1 MQMRIEEVKIKNFR
15 SIKSATFRMNKITAV
30 VGENNAGKTAVLRA
44 INAVLNYMDE
54 EMSFKNKTHQYA
66 VRSNTYIT
74 ISFVEVPDKVIYKD
88 KIDIDKL
95 VIKFVYKYSKD
106 KEQYMYVKDGE
117 EKSVDDEFMKNLS
130 KDIKYVYIP
139 AGRTN
144 KDVSWEENSIF
155 KEVVSNYM
163 YKHTKNRD
171 RISGDVRKVAKKIHD
186 SALTT
191 LEKDI
196 NTLYMQNQTM
206 DFKFDF
212 ADDLDYS
219 VLLKKIKFSLN
230 ECGTDYLLKEWG
242 SGTKSLAVI
251 AMYRANALLE
261 EESIVLGIEEPE
273 TNLHPQAQKRFIHS
287 LRNELHDNETQ
298 TIFTTHSTV
307 LVDELQHEDII
318 LIRRKKDSKR
328 GFKSVLSQL
337 QKNFWEKYGLEEFKH
352 YQFFNYK
359 NSDFFFSKYVVIG
372 ESKNDIQVIKKLIES
387 KIQNVIADVSFLELG
402 GIEFLKYPYFLLK
415 ELEIPYMMVVD
426 KDVFFDYKN
435 GKVDESRDV
444 KSGLPKYKYEM
455 KDNIVLK
462 DIFKTDQEMRKIER
476 LNSQGYKKFVD
487 EIKKYNILSMNY
499 CLEMDLMCSK
509 RAREIYYMEK
519 NILPEH
525 QTQKYILVNQKKA
538 IKDIKI
544 IMKIMDELVGNSYP
558 ISYKKIKAAI
568 IEDITNKLM

>member
-1 MQMRIEEVKIKNFR
+1 MRIEEVKIKNFR

-487 EIKKYNILSMNY
+487 EKKKYNILSMNY

>member
-1 MQMRIEEVKIKNFR
+1 MRIEEVKIKNFR

-144 KDVSWEENSIF
+144 KEVSWEENSIF

>member
-1 MQMRIEEVKIKNFR
+1 MRIEEVKIKNFR

-95 VIKFVYKYSKD
+95 VIKFIYKYSKD

>member
-1 MQMRIEEVKIKNFR
+1 MRIEEEKIKNFR

>member
-1 MQMRIEEVKIKNFR
+1 
-15 SIKSATFRMNKITAV
+15 MNKITAV

>member
-1 MQMRIEEVKIKNFR
+1 MRIEEVKIKNFR

-261 EESIVLGIEEPE
+261 EESIVLEIEEPE

>member
-1 MQMRIEEVKIKNFR
+1 MRIEEVKIKNFR

-44 INAVLNYMDE
+44 INAVLNYMNE

>member
-1 MQMRIEEVKIKNFR
+1 MRIEEVKIKNFR

-402 GIEFLKYPYFLLK
+402 GIEFLKYPYFGTK

>member
-1 MQMRIEEVKIKNFR
+1 MRIEEVKIKNFR

-219 VLLKKIKFSLN
+219 VLLKNIKYSLN
-230 ECGTDYLLKEWG
+230 ECGSDYLLKEWG

>member
-1 MQMRIEEVKIKNFR
+1 MRIEEVKIKNFR

-509 RAREIYYMEK
+509 RAREIYYMGK

>member
-1 MQMRIEEVKIKNFR
+1 MRIEEVKIKNFR

-251 AMYRANALLE
+251 AMYGANALLE

>member
-1 MQMRIEEVKIKNFR
+1 MRIEEVKIKNFR

-273 TNLHPQAQKRFIHS
+273 TNLHPKAQKRFIHS

>member
-1 MQMRIEEVKIKNFR
+1 MRIEEVKIKNFR

-538 IKDIKI
+538 IKDI
-544 IMKIMDELVGNSYP
+544 EYSY
-558 ISYKKIKAAI
+558 AA
-568 IEDITNKLM
+568 EPPVRSVPKFV

>member
-1 MQMRIEEVKIKNFR
+1 MRIEEVKIKNFR

-415 ELEIPYMMVVD
+415 ELEIPYMKVVD

>member
-1 MQMRIEEVKIKNFR
+1 MRIEEVKIKNFR

-544 IMKIMDELVGNSYP
+544 IMKIMDELVGN
-558 ISYKKIKAAI
+558 
-568 IEDITNKLM
+568 

>member
-1 MQMRIEEVKIKNFR
+1 MRIEEVKIKNFR

-328 GFKSVLSQL
+328 GFKSVLMQL

>member
-1 MQMRIEEVKIKNFR
+1 MRIEEVKIKNFR

-352 YQFFNYK
+352 YQFLNYK
-359 NSDFFFSKYVVIG
+359 N
-372 ESKNDIQVIKKLIES
+372 
-387 KIQNVIADVSFLELG
+387 
-402 GIEFLKYPYFLLK
+402 LLN
-415 ELEIPYMMVVD
+415 
-426 KDVFFDYKN
+426 F
-435 GKVDESRDV
+435 
-444 KSGLPKYKYEM
+444 
-455 KDNIVLK
+455 
-462 DIFKTDQEMRKIER
+462 
-476 LNSQGYKKFVD
+476 
-487 EIKKYNILSMNY
+487 
-499 CLEMDLMCSK
+499 
-509 RAREIYYMEK
+509 
-519 NILPEH
+519 
-525 QTQKYILVNQKKA
+525 
-538 IKDIKI
+538 
-544 IMKIMDELVGNSYP
+544 
-558 ISYKKIKAAI
+558 
-568 IEDITNKLM
+568 

>member
-1 MQMRIEEVKIKNFR
+1 MRIEEVKIKNFR

-30 VGENNAGKTAVLRA
+30 VGENNAGK
-44 INAVLNYMDE
+44 NAVLNYMDE

>member
-1 MQMRIEEVKIKNFR
+1 MRIEEVKIKNFR

-544 IMKIMDELVGNSYP
+544 IMKIMQ
-558 ISYKKIKAAI
+558 IKMILQQPTKANTQYI
-568 IEDITNKLM
+568 RMITNI

>member
-1 MQMRIEEVKIKNFR
+1 MRIEEVKIKNFR

-444 KSGLPKYKYEM
+444 RSGLPKYKYEM

>member
-1 MQMRIEEVKIKNFR
+1 MRIEEVKIKNFR

-487 EIKKYNILSMNY
+487 EIKKYNMLSMNY
-499 CLEMDLMCSK
+499 CLEMDLMCSN

>member
-1 MQMRIEEVKIKNFR
+1 MRIEEVKIKNFR

-106 KEQYMYVKDGE
+106 NEQYMYVKDGE

>member
-1 MQMRIEEVKIKNFR
+1 MRIEEVKIKNFR

-444 KSGLPKYKYEM
+444 KSGLPKYKYKYEM

>member
-1 MQMRIEEVKIKNFR
+1 MRIEEVKIKNFR

-273 TNLHPQAQKRFIHS
+273 TNLHTQAQKRFIHS

>member
-1 MQMRIEEVKIKNFR
+1 MRIEEVKIKNFR

-525 QTQKYILVNQKKA
+525 QTQKVYISKSKKSNKRY
-538 IKDIKI
+538 KDNN
-544 IMKIMDELVGNSYP
+544 ENNG
-558 ISYKKIKAAI
+558 
-568 IEDITNKLM
+568 

>member
-1 MQMRIEEVKIKNFR
+1 MRIEEVKIKNFR

-509 RAREIYYMEK
+509 RAREIYYIEK

>member
-1 MQMRIEEVKIKNFR
+1 MRIEEVKIKNFR

-251 AMYRANALLE
+251 AMYRANVLLE

>member
-1 MQMRIEEVKIKNFR
+1 M
-15 SIKSATFRMNKITAV
+15 
-30 VGENNAGKTAVLRA
+30 
-44 INAVLNYMDE
+44 
-54 EMSFKNKTHQYA
+54 
-66 VRSNTYIT
+66 
-74 ISFVEVPDKVIYKD
+74 
-88 KIDIDKL
+88 
-95 VIKFVYKYSKD
+95 
-106 KEQYMYVKDGE
+106 
-117 EKSVDDEFMKNLS
+117 
-130 KDIKYVYIP
+130 
-139 AGRTN
+139 
-144 KDVSWEENSIF
+144 
-155 KEVVSNYM
+155 
-163 YKHTKNRD
+163 
-171 RISGDVRKVAKKIHD
+171 
-186 SALTT
+186 
-191 LEKDI
+191 
-196 NTLYMQNQTM
+196 
-206 DFKFDF
+206 
-212 ADDLDYS
+212 
-219 VLLKKIKFSLN
+219 
-230 ECGTDYLLKEWG
+230 
-242 SGTKSLAVI
+242 
-251 AMYRANALLE
+251 
-261 EESIVLGIEEPE
+261 
-273 TNLHPQAQKRFIHS
+273 
-287 LRNELHDNETQ
+287 
-298 TIFTTHSTV
+298 
-307 LVDELQHEDII
+307 
-318 LIRRKKDSKR
+318 
-328 GFKSVLSQL
+328 
-337 QKNFWEKYGLEEFKH
+337 
-352 YQFFNYK
+352 
-359 NSDFFFSKYVVIG
+359 IG

>member
-1 MQMRIEEVKIKNFR
+1 MRIEEVKIKNFR

-476 LNSQGYKKFVD
+476 L
-487 EIKKYNILSMNY
+487 
-499 CLEMDLMCSK
+499 
-509 RAREIYYMEK
+509 
-519 NILPEH
+519 
-525 QTQKYILVNQKKA
+525 
-538 IKDIKI
+538 
-544 IMKIMDELVGNSYP
+544 
-558 ISYKKIKAAI
+558 
-568 IEDITNKLM
+568 

>member
-1 MQMRIEEVKIKNFR
+1 MRIEEVKIKNFR

-130 KDIKYVYIP
+130 KDIKYVYIT

>member
-1 MQMRIEEVKIKNFR
+1 MRIEEVKIKNFR

-509 RAREIYYMEK
+509 RVREIYYMEK

>member
-1 MQMRIEEVKIKNFR
+1 MRIEEVKIKNFR

-251 AMYRANALLE
+251 AMHRANALLE

>member
-1 MQMRIEEVKIKNFR
+1 MRIEEVKIKNFR

-444 KSGLPKYKYEM
+444 KRGFPKYKYEM
-455 KDNIVLK
+455 KNNIVLK
-462 DIFKTDQEMRKIER
+462 DIFKTEQEMRKIER

>member
-1 MQMRIEEVKIKNFR
+1 M
-15 SIKSATFRMNKITAV
+15 
-30 VGENNAGKTAVLRA
+30 GENNAGKTAVLRA

>member
-1 MQMRIEEVKIKNFR
+1 MRIEEVKIKNFR

-402 GIEFLKYPYFLLK
+402 GIEFLKYPYFLLE

>member
-1 MQMRIEEVKIKNFR
+1 MRIEEVKIKNFR

-476 LNSQGYKKFVD
+476 LDSQGYKKFVD